1 MTTSFPPWLIW
12 FVVGIA
18 VSLSEMVIPGFIIIF
33 FGIGCL
39 GAAVLA
45 AFLPD
50 AYTAQIATF
59 IVVAVVSLVTL
70 RKMAMRIFVGKSEL
84 AQGEELDQNF
94 VKARVTI
101 EHELEPG
108 QETRV
113 RYRGSIWRASAA
125 EHLTANTEVE
135 IVGFDPS
142 DKSCLIL
149 KALSHT

>member
-1 MTTSFPPWLIW
+1 MAASFPPWLIW

-18 VSLSEMVIPGFIIIF
+18 VSLSEMVMPGFIILF

-45 AFLPD
+45 AVLPD

-59 IVVAVVSLVTL
+59 IVVTVLSLVTL

-84 AQGEELDQNF
+84 AQGEGSDQNF
-94 VKARVTI
+94 VRARVTI

-108 QETRV
+108 QETQV

-125 EHLTANTEVE
+125 EHITANTEAE
-135 IVGFDPS
+135 IVGFDPI

-149 KALSHT
+149 KALKHT